1 MFYSLFRVTIAHIS
15 FTARRAVFMHHYN
28 GFSDSVQCM
37 SLRNFETGLGKLI
50 LLNTSWFKFKPHHT
64 PPPPPKK
71 KEKKIIHQMVHPI
84 DYMLM
89 YLFKGVAFEI
99 NKNNYL
105 II

>member
-50 LLNTSWFKFKPHHT
+50 LLNTSSFKFKPHHT
-64 PPPPPKK
+64 PTPPKK
-71 KEKKIIHQMVHPI
+71 KEKKKIHQMVHPI